1 MNPADPTPRSS
12 SARTGSSS
20 ESGRHPSLVVRDLI
34 AGYGTQ
40 TVVAGTAFEVVAG
53 ATLVILGDSG
63 CGKTTLLKA
72 VAGLIPVRSGEI
84 ELESCRVE
92 ALPPGQREIVYL
104 DQEPLLFEHLS
115 VRDNIAFAPQ
125 LRGQAAADVDR
136 EVEEMFRAIDLVG
149 HEHKRDSQLSGGQ
162 KQRVAFA
169 RAILARPRLLLL
181 DEPFSN
187 LDARARG
194 QMQAL
199 FADLSRRFAL
209 TSIFVTHDVKE
220 ALIVGNQYARMSQ
233 GMLKIYPDRQAFIS
247 DDQTGIPSEIAF
259 WQDLSRRTEL

>member
-1 MNPADPTPRSS
+1 MSPAEPSPPLP
-12 SARTGSSS
+12 SATIGPSTAHARQ
-20 ESGRHPSLVVRDLI
+20 RSLVVRNLT

-40 TVVAGTAFEVVAG
+40 TVVAGASFEVETG
-53 ATLVILGDSG
+53 ATLVILGNSG

-72 VAGLIPVRSGEI
+72 IAGLVPISSGEI
-84 ELESCRVE
+84 ELESLRVDQ
-92 ALPPGQREIVYL
+92 LPPGQREIIYL

-125 LRGQAAADVDR
+125 LRGRPAAEVDR
-136 EVEEMFRAIDLVG
+136 DVREMFKAIDLAG
-149 HEHKRDSQLSGGQ
+149 HERKRDSQLSGGQ

-181 DEPFSN
+181 DEPFCN
-187 LDARARG
+187 LDGRARG

-220 ALIVGNQYARMSQ
+220 ALIVGNQYARMSN
-233 GMLKIYPDRQAFIS
+233 GRLRIYSDRQSFIS
-247 DDQTGIPSEIAF
+247 DEQTGIPSEIAF
-259 WQDLSRRTEL
+259 WHAVSRRME